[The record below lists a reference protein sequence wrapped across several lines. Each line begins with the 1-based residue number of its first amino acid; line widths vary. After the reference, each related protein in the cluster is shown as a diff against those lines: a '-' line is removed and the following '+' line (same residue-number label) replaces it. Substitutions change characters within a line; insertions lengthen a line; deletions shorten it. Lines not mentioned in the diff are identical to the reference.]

1 MSGKFG
7 LIIEDE
13 EDLATIFS
21 EALKAGG
28 FQTEI
33 IYDGLIARQRLN
45 EVRPDVVV
53 LDLNLPHVD
62 GNQLLNQIRADPR
75 LEKTR
80 VLVATADSG
89 MANMLDSEADLILLK
104 PISFVQLRMMA
115 ERLGMPEEETQGAE
129 L

>member
-1 MSGKFG
+1 MNEKFG
-7 LIIEDE
+7 LVIEDE

-21 EALKAGG
+21 EALKASG

-33 IYDGLIARQRLN
+33 IYDGLMAQQRLTK
-45 EVRPDVVV
+45 VCPDVVI

-80 VLVATADSG
+80 VLVVTADAA
-89 MANMLDSEADLILLK
+89 MANMLDSEADLTLLK
-104 PISFVQLRMMA
+104 PVSFIQLRTMA
-115 ERLGMPEEETQGAE
+115 ERIGMAE
-129 L
+129 N

>member
-1 MSGKFG
+1 MSDKFA
-7 LIIEDE
+7 LIIEDD

-33 IYDGLIARQRLN
+33 IYDGAIARQRLA
-45 EVRPDVVV
+45 EVCPDVVV

-62 GNQLLNQIRADPR
+62 GNQLLNQIRADER

-89 MANMLDSEADLILLK
+89 MANMLDREADLILLK
-104 PISFVQLRMMA
+104 PISFIQLRTMA
-115 ERLGMPEEETQGAE
+115 ERLGMAEE
-129 L
+129 

>member
-1 MSGKFG
+1 MNGKFA

-28 FQTEI
+28 FQTEV
-33 IYDGLIARQRLN
+33 IYDGYLAQQRLA
-45 EVRPDVVV
+45 EVCPDVVV

-62 GNQLLNQIRADPR
+62 GNQLLTQIRDDPR

-80 VLVATADSG
+80 VLIATADAG
-89 MANMLDSEADLILLK
+89 MAEMLDREADLILLK
-104 PISFVQLRMMA
+104 PISFIQLRMMA
-115 ERLGMPEEETQGAE
+115 ERMGASEE
-129 L
+129 

>member
-1 MSGKFG
+1 MNEKFA

-28 FQTEI
+28 FKTEI
-33 IYDGLIARQRLN
+33 IYDGLVAQQRLA
-45 EVRPDVVV
+45 EVFPDVVV

-62 GNQLLNQIRADPR
+62 GNQLLNQIRDDER

-80 VLVATADSG
+80 VLVATADAG
-89 MANMLDSEADLILLK
+89 MADMLDREADLVLLK
-104 PISFVQLRMMA
+104 PISFIQLRMMA
-115 ERLGMPEEETQGAE
+115 ERMGTAEE
-129 L
+129 

>member
-1 MSGKFG
+1 MNGKFA

-33 IYDGLIARQRLN
+33 IYDGYLAQQRLA
-45 EVRPDVVV
+45 EVCPDVVV

-62 GNQLLNQIRADPR
+62 GNQLLIQIRDDPR

-80 VLVATADSG
+80 VLIATAD
-89 MANMLDSEADLILLK
+89 ANMAEMLDREADLILLK
-104 PISFVQLRMMA
+104 PISFIQLRMMA
-115 ERLGMPEEETQGAE
+115 ERMGSSEE
-129 L
+129 

>member
-1 MSGKFG
+1 MNGKFA

-28 FQTEI
+28 FQTEV
-33 IYDGLIARQRLN
+33 IYDGYLAQERLK
-45 EVRPDVVV
+45 EVCPDVVV

-62 GNQLLNQIRADPR
+62 GNQLLIQIRDDAR

-80 VLVATADSG
+80 VLVATADAG
-89 MANMLDSEADLILLK
+89 MAEMLDREADLILLK
-104 PISFVQLRMMA
+104 PISFIQLRMMA
-115 ERLGMPEEETQGAE
+115 ERMGVSEE
-129 L
+129 

>member
-1 MSGKFG
+1 MNGKFA

-28 FQTEI
+28 FQTET
-33 IYDGLIARQRLN
+33 IYDGYIAQQRLA
-45 EVRPDVVV
+45 EVCPDVVV

-62 GNQLLNQIRADPR
+62 GNQLLIQIRDDPR

-80 VLVATADSG
+80 VLVATAD
-89 MANMLDSEADLILLK
+89 ANMAEMLDREADLILLK
-104 PISFVQLRMMA
+104 PISFIQLRMMA
-115 ERLGMPEEETQGAE
+115 ERMGASEE
-129 L
+129 